1 MVFIN
6 SILFSKTRTIVG
18 FQVNRRLIR
27 VLHDTRVRFS
37 PDFLAAFFFDSLR
50 FSVELPEI
58 SWSSQCNKFTK
69 FDAIHEG

>member
-37 PDFLAAFFFDSLR
+37 PDFLAALFFDSLR
-50 FSVELPEI
+50 LSVELPEI